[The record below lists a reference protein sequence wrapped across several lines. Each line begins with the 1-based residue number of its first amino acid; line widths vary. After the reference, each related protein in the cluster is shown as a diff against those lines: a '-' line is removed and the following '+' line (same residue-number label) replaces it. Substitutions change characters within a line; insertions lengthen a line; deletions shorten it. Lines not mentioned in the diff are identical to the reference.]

1 MSSLTSVSGTASSAG
16 IRKPRPLSASKP
28 SSNDDSRT
36 RAIATALHN
45 AMGFGG
51 AAEGEDARRPF
62 CSDASLGYRIADPER
77 PLPMRFDQYHGIAAA
92 APLARSPLVPV
103 PLSKSLSAPAEL
115 ELPEQGADA
124 APVASHAA
132 VWTCKGPGC
141 PNDDLRQLDLNSD
154 GFYVCNLCGTVDQQQ
169 AISLDRQKNCARE
182 DDSTDVA
189 DRWARD
195 VNQEAAEATA
205 RGQETAAERRTRR
218 TAGAGGTR
226 LAQSVARKHQLGS
239 AQSRLETQAARAF
252 AERVEGSQ
260 AQVAKR
266 NRVIGGME
274 KGFDHIGKILNEALR
289 KHMRIEAKRVV
300 VNAFEH
306 AVVCSHHACSLNVAK
321 RSNYTLALCIMHRC
335 VERLLPVC
343 RAPTAAAAHDANG
356 YALARIVADYTPQ
369 MLNKILEAIQQLH
382 EQNSGTGQIGQVTGS
397 VGLLLDW
404 SKEQICRPCA
414 DHSGGTVGVGGVGG
428 GTQTQP
434 PLPQPPPSS
443 STVSS
448 TTTSNTTTTQ
458 AASLPPPAAHGLP
471 PLLSLPPAAL
481 PFAAHQSSS
490 EGDSPTAS
498 VASGG
503 SPSDIVWNVR
513 DTLTGAARE
522 ANVRADVRCAAMSAL
537 SQPDL
542 LHWIRTQ
549 NVLPV
554 DVLSVAVLTAATT
567 KLGLEDCTNELLER
581 YCYEHTISPT
591 TARTAAVTMA
601 GLMSVELAPATG
613 VFGDGIF

>member
-1 MSSLTSVSGTASSAG
+1 MSSLTSASSTASIAG
-16 IRKPRPLSASKP
+16 IRKPRPLSASKA
-28 SSNDDSRT
+28 SSNDDCRT
-36 RAIATALHN
+36 RAIAAALHN
-45 AMGFGG
+45 SMGFGG

-62 CSDASLGYRIADPER
+62 CPDASLGYRIADPAR
-77 PLPMRFDQYHGIAAA
+77 PLPMRSDRYHGIAAA
-92 APLARSPLVPV
+92 PVARSPLVPL
-103 PLSKSLSAPAEL
+103 PLAKSLSAPAEL
-115 ELPEQGADA
+115 GLPELGADA
-124 APVASHAA
+124 APVASRA
-132 VWTCKGPGC
+132 VWTCKGC

-154 GFYVCNLCGTVDQQQ
+154 GFYVCNLCGTTDQQQ

-182 DDSTDVA
+182 DDPTDVA
-189 DRWARD
+189 DHWTRD
-195 VNQEAAEATA
+195 ANQEASEATA
-205 RGQETAAERRTRR
+205 RGQETVAERRHRR

-226 LAQSVARKHQLGS
+226 LAQSVARKHQLGG

-252 AERVEGSQ
+252 SERVEGSQ
-260 AQVAKR
+260 AQVSKR
-266 NRVIGGME
+266 HRVIGSME
-274 KGFDHIGKILNEALR
+274 KGFDYIGKILNEALR
-289 KHMRIEAKRVV
+289 KHMRIEAKRVID
-300 VNAFEH
+300 NAFAH
-306 AVVCSHHACSLNVAK
+306 VAVCSHHACSLNIAK
-321 RSNYTLALCIMHRC
+321 RSNYTLGLCIMHRC

-356 YALARIVADYTPQ
+356 YALARIVAEYTPQ

-404 SKEQICRPCA
+404 SNEQICRPCA
-414 DHSGGTVGVGGVGG
+414 DHSGAVGG
-428 GTQTQP
+428 GSGGGGAQTQS
-434 PLPQPPPSS
+434 PLPQPPPP
-443 STVSS
+443 STST

-481 PFAAHQSSS
+481 PLVTHQTSS
-490 EGDSPTAS
+490 EGGSPTAS

-542 LHWIRTQ
+542 LNWIRTQ

-554 DVLSVAVLTAATT
+554 DVLSVAVLTAATA

-591 TARTAAVTMA
+591 TARAAAVTMA
-601 GLMSVELAPATG
+601 GLMSVDLAPATG